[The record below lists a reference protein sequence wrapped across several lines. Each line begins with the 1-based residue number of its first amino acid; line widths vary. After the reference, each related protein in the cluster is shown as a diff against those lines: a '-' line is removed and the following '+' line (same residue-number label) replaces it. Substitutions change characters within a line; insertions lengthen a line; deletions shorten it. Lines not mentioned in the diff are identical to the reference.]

1 MNPIAQQAAAAAL
14 DGALLVQLDE
24 RLTPRDVRLL
34 EACWKPQDLDLLD
47 GLGAHQVVWLLH
59 FKLVSTR
66 VDHHDVIWI
75 ETTQLGRDLVRAV
88 KGKR

>member
-14 DGALLVQLDE
+14 DGALLVKLDE

-34 EACWKPQDLDLLD
+34 EACWKAQDFDLLD

-59 FKLVSTR
+59 YGLISTR

-75 ETTQLGRDLVRAV
+75 ETTQLGRDLVRV
-88 KGKR
+88 MKRGR